1 MYIEFSR
8 ISTKQ
13 KYLDVDYHVTIEP
26 GDKVAIMGVNGC
38 GKSSLI
44 NALLGAIKTDN
55 DIVCNLK
62 DNEIGLLPQKVHLL
76 DKLSVKQYIELVNG
90 APLTNEELE
99 TSGIKHLY
107 NRPIK
112 VLSGG
117 EAQYL
122 ALYLTTK
129 IKRKLY
135 IFDELTTG
143 LDASKHNH
151 VINNLINKN
160 IDTFMLV
167 THYCEEAIKTCKKL
181 LLMDNGNIIC
191 YDDIDNLI
199 SKLGLDYKVIDQDHK
214 CRYYSNLE
222 DAKVTLNENEF
233 IQPGNLQDVLNHYGV
248 VYE

>member
-1 MYIEFSR
+1 MYIEFNR
-8 ISTKQ
+8 ISTKL
-13 KYLDVDYHVTIEP
+13 KYLDVDYHVTIGP

-112 VLSGG
+112 V
-117 EAQYL
+117 
-122 ALYLTTK
+122 
-129 IKRKLY
+129 
-135 IFDELTTG
+135 
-143 LDASKHNH
+143 
-151 VINNLINKN
+151 
-160 IDTFMLV
+160 
-167 THYCEEAIKTCKKL
+167 
-181 LLMDNGNIIC
+181 
-191 YDDIDNLI
+191 
-199 SKLGLDYKVIDQDHK
+199 
-214 CRYYSNLE
+214 
-222 DAKVTLNENEF
+222 
-233 IQPGNLQDVLNHYGV
+233 
-248 VYE
+248 